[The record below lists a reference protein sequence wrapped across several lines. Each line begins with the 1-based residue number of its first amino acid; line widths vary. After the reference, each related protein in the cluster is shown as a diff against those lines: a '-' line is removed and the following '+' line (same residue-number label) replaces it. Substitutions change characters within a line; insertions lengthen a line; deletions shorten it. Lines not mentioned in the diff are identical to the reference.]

1 MYDTILKLNYKLA
14 EKDLSFIQGKN
25 LSSVDEFDAEKL
37 NSSLSEFEVDEDFM
51 DTVSVDTNISTPY
64 SSRWATS
71 SCCSEPTSFFNPGS
85 NRTATSKTSLVNI
98 KSHTHNL

>member
-1 MYDTILKLNYKLA
+1 LA

-51 DTVSVDTNISTPY
+51 DTVSV
-64 SSRWATS
+64 
-71 SCCSEPTSFFNPGS
+71 
-85 NRTATSKTSLVNI
+85 V
-98 KSHTHNL
+98 